1 MSEKEAIVE
10 KLKSIAGDLNASSVP
25 RHEFLRRTGLS
36 ERKVQRLFGSYNNL
50 VVGAGL
56 QPRAFPTADAPS
68 YSNDELLAEV
78 VRVIRLPDAKLTRVF
93 FEQNAKFSSSVCER
107 RFGGW
112 VNTVKTAAE
121 LLDPHKEEEL
131 LRLVREYTVP
141 PHPSRVQDSPSHNSQ
156 PHEIQEQQEHPGHE
170 FIQTSSANVYGEFI
184 NFRGLQYAPVNEQ
197 GVVFLFGMLCKELG
211 YIVEIVKPGFPD
223 CEAKRRIRG

>member
-36 ERKVQRLFGSYNNL
+36 ERKVQRLFGSYNKL
-50 VVGAGL
+50 VVAAGL

-112 VNTVKTAAE
+112 VNTVKAAAE
-121 LLDPHKEEEL
+121 LLDPHKEDEL
-131 LRLVREYTVP
+131 LRFGR
-141 PHPSRVQDSPSHNSQ
+141 RVHCAC
-156 PHEIQEQQEHPGHE
+156 
-170 FIQTSSANVYGEFI
+170 SSASGARYPI
-184 NFRGLQYAPVNEQ
+184 S
-197 GVVFLFGMLCKELG
+197 
-211 YIVEIVKPGFPD
+211 
-223 CEAKRRIRG
+223 